1 MFRNL
6 ERAENTARLV
16 EVGFRIA
23 LTRSTDAAL
32 EWQSVILT
40 TAATAAYDAKHD
52 VYNADNVVDFLLR
65 DLDNPNSV
73 MSFINYARDNAKTVR
88 TALTSEVWVAV
99 NETWMVLKKRL
110 KKEVAIRDLPEVLAL
125 IRHQSAVVR
134 GAFHGTMLR
143 NDVYDFSRLGTY
155 IERFDNTARIIDV
168 KYWALL
174 PEPSDVGSRLDNVQ
188 WETLLRSVSAHRS
201 YRWAVDDDFTGP
213 AITNFLV
220 FDDRM
225 PRSLAHCLNNVVKCI
240 ASLNRDFPGERE
252 SDTIAQNMQV
262 KLNSKNIRSI
272 FDEGLHEFLEN
283 TMAETAALSVQ
294 IERDFLFNPS

>member
-23 LTRSTDAAL
+23 LTRSSDAAL

-40 TAATAAYDAKHD
+40 TYATAAYEAKHD
-52 VYNADNVVDFLLR
+52 SYNANNVINYLLQ
-65 DLDNPNSV
+65 DTDNPNSV
-73 MSFINYARDNAKTVR
+73 MSVINYARDNAKTVR
-88 TALTSEVWVAV
+88 TALTSEVWMAV
-99 NETWMVLKKRL
+99 NETWMVLAKRL
-110 KKEVAIRDLPEVLAL
+110 KSEISIRDLPEVLAL

-143 NDVYDFSRLGTY
+143 NEVYDFSRLGTY

-174 PEPSDVGSRLDNVQ
+174 PQASDVGSQLDNVQ

-201 YRWAVDDDFTGP
+201 YRWAVEDDFTGP
-213 AITNFLV
+213 AITDFLV

-225 PRSLAHCLNNVVKCI
+225 PRSLMHCMGNIIKCTAYLDKEYGGGFESYELAKQMQSRLND
-240 ASLNRDFPGERE
+240 RDIE
-252 SDTIAQNMQV
+252 
-262 KLNSKNIRSI
+262 SI
-272 FDEGLHEFLEN
+272 FEEGLHEFLE
-283 TMAETAALSVQ
+283 AAMGEAATLSLQ
-294 IERDFLFNPS
+294 IEKDFRFNP

>member
-40 TAATAAYDAKHD
+40 TSSTAAYDAKHD
-52 VYNADNVVDFLLR
+52 GYNAENVINFLLQ
-65 DLDNPNSV
+65 DTDNPNSV
-73 MSFINYARDNAKTVR
+73 LSVINYARDNAKTVR
-88 TALTSEVWVAV
+88 TALTSEVWMAV
-99 NETWMVLKKRL
+99 NETWMVLAKRL
-110 KKEVAIRDLPEVLAL
+110 KSDITIRDLPEVLAL

-143 NDVYDFSRLGTY
+143 NEIYDFCRLGTY

-174 PEPSDVGSRLDNVQ
+174 PQTSDVGGQLDNVQ

-201 YRWAVDDDFTGP
+201 YRWAVEDDFTGP

-225 PRSLAHCLNNVVKCI
+225 PRSLMHCMGNIIKSI
-240 ASLNRDFPGERE
+240 AYLDKEYGGGFASNTLA
-252 SDTIAQNMQV
+252 INMQAR
-262 KLNSKNIRSI
+262 LSGRDIDAI
-272 FDEGLHEFLEN
+272 FEEGLHEFLEAA
-283 TMAETAALSVQ
+283 MGEVAALSLQ
-294 IERDFLFNPS
+294 IETDFRFNP